1 MADLDITQPNKGLEL
16 KFRTIILTYL
26 LSFRKSILLLFLVYL
41 LNLKKDSEAFQKA
54 QSVTKQHKFNC
65 KSQSID
71 RKNAEKITDSQQNDN
86 DSPYEKQ
93 LNEYIRVIILL
104 IAMFGGKGRLKTL
117 LATLVKAELTAVETA
132 IKCDLL
138 QPVYCYVRN
147 QGYAI
152 TLSMKNSLLK
162 RGVNEFKADSLF
174 SDSVPMLSYTDELGE
189 VPPVPLP
196 TPLMPVNPDN
206 TTSVINGIGRSIQDS
221 VMASTDVIQQPPS
234 IPDTTVPVNTGT
246 AQQPYIAITEPE
258 AVTPTEIV
266 PPPPAEGI
274 PAGKTGTTPP
284 SGGKG
289 EGIPPVPPTGKEGQG
304 GKRPRGRWLSQNSE
318 KRLREISIQA
328 CIHAA
333 KMTYRV
339 IAPLVPLVVQWI
351 YEGRNKDYILN
362 QIENMADL
370 RGKADA
376 IVLQITLMTNQA
388 IQRQNMLDLG
398 FKSAKWIHVPGEFTS
413 RKTHKNFNGQTFD
426 LTEGLFDTDVQR
438 NVFPCELWYCRCVM
452 KGIIPKELL

>member
-54 QSVTKQHKFNC
+54 QSLTKQHRFNC
-65 KSQSID
+65 KSQLKGSY
-71 RKNAEKITDSQQNDN
+71 NAEKITDSQQNDN
-86 DSPYEKQ
+86 DSAYEKQ
-93 LNEYIRVIILL
+93 LNSYIQVIILL
-104 IAMFGGKGRLKTL
+104 IAMFGGKGKLKSL
-117 LATLVKAELTAVETA
+117 LATLVKTELTAVETA

-152 TLSMKNSLLK
+152 TLSMKNNLLK

-196 TPLMPVNPDN
+196 TPLMPVNPKQ
-206 TTSVINGIGRSIQDS
+206 TTETINSIGRNIQDS

-246 AQQPYIAITEPE
+246 AQQPYVAITEPE

-274 PAGKTGTTPP
+274 PAGKTGITPP
-284 SGGKG
+284 GGG
-289 EGIPPVPPTGKEGQG
+289 EGIPPTPPKSREGQG

-398 FKSAKWIHVPGEFTS
+398 FKSARWIHVPGEFTS

>member
-1 MADLDITQPNKGLEL
+1 MADLDITQPNRGLEL

-54 QSVTKQHKFNC
+54 QRLTKQHRFNC
-65 KSQSID
+65 KSQLKD
-71 RKNAEKITDSQQNDN
+71 RKNAEKITDSQQNDD
-86 DSPYEKQ
+86 DSAYEKQ
-93 LNEYIRVIILL
+93 LNSYIQVIILL
-104 IAMFGGKGRLKTL
+104 IAMFGGKGKLKSL

-138 QPVYCYVRN
+138 QPVYSYVRN
-147 QGYAI
+147 QGYAV
-152 TLSMKNSLLK
+152 TLSMKNNLIK

-189 VPPVPLP
+189 VPPAPLP
-196 TPLMPVNPDN
+196 TPLMPVNPKQTDE
-206 TTSVINGIGRSIQDS
+206 TINSIGRSIQDS

-274 PAGKTGTTPP
+274 PAGTTGITPP
-284 SGGKG
+284 GGG
-289 EGIPPVPPTGKEGQG
+289 EGIPPTPPKSKEGQG

-339 IAPLVPLVVQWI
+339 IAPLVPLVVNWI

-398 FKSAKWIHVPGEFTS
+398 FKSARWIHVPGEFTS

>member
-54 QSVTKQHKFNC
+54 QSVTKQHRFNV
-65 KSQSID
+65 KSQLKD
-71 RKNAEKITDSQQNDN
+71 RKNAEKITYPQQNDN
-86 DSPYEKQ
+86 DSAYEKQ
-93 LNEYIRVIILL
+93 LNSYIQVIILL
-104 IAMFGGKGRLKTL
+104 IAMFGGKGRLKSL

-138 QPVYCYVRN
+138 QPVYSYVRN

-152 TLSMKNSLLK
+152 TLSMKNNLLK
-162 RGVNEFKADSLF
+162 RGVNDFKADSLF

-196 TPLMPVNPDN
+196 TPLMPVNPKQTDE
-206 TTSVINGIGRSIQDS
+206 TINSIGRSIQDS

-274 PAGKTGTTPP
+274 PAGKTGITPP
-284 SGGKG
+284 GGG
-289 EGIPPVPPTGKEGQG
+289 EGIPPTPPKSKEGQG

-426 LTEGLFDTDVQR
+426 LTEGLFDTEVQR

>member
-54 QSVTKQHKFNC
+54 QSVTKQHRFNC
-65 KSQSID
+65 KSQSKD
-71 RKNAEKITDSQQNDN
+71 RKNAEKTTYSQQNDN

-93 LNEYIRVIILL
+93 LNSYIQVIILL
-104 IAMFGGKGRLKTL
+104 IAMFGGKGRLKSL

-138 QPVYCYVRN
+138 QPVYSYVRN

-152 TLSMKNSLLK
+152 TLSMKNNLLK

-189 VPPVPLP
+189 VPPAPLP
-196 TPLMPVNPDN
+196 TPLMPVNPKQ
-206 TTSVINGIGRSIQDS
+206 TTDTINGIGRSIQDS

-274 PAGKTGTTPP
+274 PAGKTGITPP
-284 SGGKG
+284 GGG
-289 EGIPPVPPTGKEGQG
+289 EGIPPTPPKSREGQG

-328 CIHAA
+328 CIAAA

>member
-1 MADLDITQPNKGLEL
+1 MADLDVTQPNKGLEI
-16 KFRTIILTYL
+16 KFRAIILTYL

-54 QSVTKQHKFNC
+54 QSLTKQHRFNC
-65 KSQSID
+65 KSQSQD
-71 RKNAEKITDSQQNDN
+71 RKNAEKITYPQQNDN
-86 DSPYEKQ
+86 DTAYEKQ
-93 LNEYIRVIILL
+93 LNDYIRVIILL
-104 IAMFGGKGRLKTL
+104 IAMFGGKGRLKSL

-152 TLSMKNSLLK
+152 TLSMKNNLLK
-162 RGVNEFKADSLF
+162 RGVNDFKADSLF

-196 TPLMPVNPDN
+196 TPLMPVNPKQTDE
-206 TTSVINGIGRSIQDS
+206 TINSIGRNIQDS

-274 PAGKTGTTPP
+274 PAGKTGITPP
-284 SGGKG
+284 GGG
-289 EGIPPVPPTGKEGQG
+289 EGIPPTPPKSREGQG

>member
-54 QSVTKQHKFNC
+54 QSLTKQHRFNV
-65 KSQSID
+65 KSQLKD
-71 RKNAEKITDSQQNDN
+71 RKNAEKITYPQQNDN

-93 LNEYIRVIILL
+93 LNSYIQVIILL
-104 IAMFGGKGRLKTL
+104 IAMFGGKGRLKSL

-152 TLSMKNSLLK
+152 TLSMKNNLLK

-189 VPPVPLP
+189 VPPAPLP
-196 TPLMPVNPDN
+196 TPLMPVNPKQ
-206 TTSVINGIGRSIQDS
+206 TTDTINSIGRNIQDS

-274 PAGKTGTTPP
+274 PAGKTGITPP
-284 SGGKG
+284 GGG
-289 EGIPPVPPTGKEGQG
+289 EGTPPTPPKSKEGQG

-339 IAPLVPLVVQWI
+339 IAPLVPLVVNWI

-398 FKSAKWIHVPGEFTS
+398 FKSARWIHVPGEFTS
-413 RKTHKNFNGQTFD
+413 RKTHKNFNGQTCD

>member
-1 MADLDITQPNKGLEL
+1 MADLDVTQPNKGLEL

-54 QSVTKQHKFNC
+54 QSLTKQHRFNC
-65 KSQSID
+65 KSQSKD

-86 DSPYEKQ
+86 DTAYKKQ
-93 LNEYIRVIILL
+93 LNDYIRVIILL
-104 IAMFGGKGRLKTL
+104 IAMFGGKGRLKSL

-152 TLSMKNSLLK
+152 TLSMKNNLIK
-162 RGVNEFKADSLF
+162 RGVNDFKADSLF

-196 TPLMPVNPDN
+196 TPLMLVNPKQTDE
-206 TTSVINGIGRSIQDS
+206 TINSIGRSIQDS

-274 PAGKTGTTPP
+274 PAGKTGMTPP
-284 SGGKG
+284 GGG
-289 EGIPPVPPTGKEGQG
+289 EGIPPTPPKSREGQG

-398 FKSAKWIHVPGEFTS
+398 FKSARWIHVPGEFTS

>member
-54 QSVTKQHKFNC
+54 QSVTKQHRFNV
-65 KSQSID
+65 KSQLKD
-71 RKNAEKITDSQQNDN
+71 RKNAEKTTYSQQNDN
-86 DSPYEKQ
+86 DTAYEKQ
-93 LNEYIRVIILL
+93 LNSYIQVIILL
-104 IAMFGGKGRLKTL
+104 IAMFGGKGRLKSL
-117 LATLVKAELTAVETA
+117 LTTLVKAELTAVETA

-138 QPVYCYVRN
+138 QPVYSYVRN

-152 TLSMKNSLLK
+152 TLSMKNNLLK

-196 TPLMPVNPDN
+196 TPLMPVNPKQTDE
-206 TTSVINGIGRSIQDS
+206 TINSIGRSIQDS

-266 PPPPAEGI
+266 PPSPAEGI
-274 PAGKTGTTPP
+274 PAGTTGITPP
-284 SGGKG
+284 GGG
-289 EGIPPVPPTGKEGQG
+289 EGIPPTPPKSKEGQG

-328 CIHAA
+328 CIAAA

>member
-1 MADLDITQPNKGLEL
+1 MG
-16 KFRTIILTYL
+16 
-26 LSFRKSILLLFLVYL
+26 
-41 LNLKKDSEAFQKA
+41 
-54 QSVTKQHKFNC
+54 
-65 KSQSID
+65 
-71 RKNAEKITDSQQNDN
+71 NDN
-86 DSPYEKQ
+86 RAVVKVSDSAYEKQ
-93 LNEYIRVIILL
+93 LNSYIQVIILL
-104 IAMFGGKGRLKTL
+104 IAMFGGKGKLKSL

-152 TLSMKNSLLK
+152 TLSMKNNLIK

-196 TPLMPVNPDN
+196 TPLMPVDSKQ
-206 TTSVINGIGRSIQDS
+206 TTETINSIGQSIQDS

-246 AQQPYIAITEPE
+246 AQQPYVAITEPE

-274 PAGKTGTTPP
+274 PAGKTGITPP
-284 SGGKG
+284 GGG
-289 EGIPPVPPTGKEGQG
+289 EGIPPTPPKSTEGQG

-339 IAPLVPLVVQWI
+339 IAPLVPLVVNWI

>member
-54 QSVTKQHKFNC
+54 QSVTKQHRFNV
-65 KSQSID
+65 KSQL
-71 RKNAEKITDSQQNDN
+71 KAGNNAEKITYSQQNGD

-93 LNEYIRVIILL
+93 LNDYIRVIILL
-104 IAMFGGKGRLKTL
+104 IAMFGGKGRLKSL

-132 IKCDLL
+132 IRCDLL

-152 TLSMKNSLLK
+152 TLSMKNNLLK

-196 TPLMPVNPDN
+196 TPLMPVNPKQ
-206 TTSVINGIGRSIQDS
+206 TTDTINSIGRSIQDS

-274 PAGKTGTTPP
+274 PAGKTGITPP
-284 SGGKG
+284 GGG
-289 EGIPPVPPTGKEGQG
+289 EGIPPTPPKSQGGQG

-339 IAPLVPLVVQWI
+339 IAPLVPLVVNWI

>member
-54 QSVTKQHKFNC
+54 QSVTKQHKFNV
-65 KSQSID
+65 KSQLKD
-71 RKNAEKITDSQQNDN
+71 RKNAEKTTYSQQNDN

-93 LNEYIRVIILL
+93 LNSYIQVIILL
-104 IAMFGGKGRLKTL
+104 IAMFGGKGRLKSL
-117 LATLVKAELTAVETA
+117 LATLIKAELTAVETA

-152 TLSMKNSLLK
+152 TLSMKNNLLK

-189 VPPVPLP
+189 VPPAPLP
-196 TPLMPVNPDN
+196 TPLMPVNPKQ
-206 TTSVINGIGRSIQDS
+206 TSDTINSIGRNIQDS

-274 PAGKTGTTPP
+274 PAGKTGITPP
-284 SGGKG
+284 GGG
-289 EGIPPVPPTGKEGQG
+289 EGIPPTPPKSREGQG

>member
-54 QSVTKQHKFNC
+54 QSVTKQHRFNV
-65 KSQSID
+65 KSQLKD

-86 DSPYEKQ
+86 DSAYEKQ

-104 IAMFGGKGRLKTL
+104 IAMFGGKGRLKSL

-132 IKCDLL
+132 IRCDLL

-152 TLSMKNSLLK
+152 TLSMKNNLLK

-196 TPLMPVNPDN
+196 TPLMPVNPKQ
-206 TTSVINGIGRSIQDS
+206 TAETINSIGQSIQDS

-274 PAGKTGTTPP
+274 PAGKT
-284 SGGKG
+284 
-289 EGIPPVPPTGKEGQG
+289 
-304 GKRPRGRWLSQNSE
+304 RWLSQNSE

-339 IAPLVPLVVQWI
+339 IAPLVPLVVNWI

>member
-1 MADLDITQPNKGLEL
+1 MADLDVTQPNKGLEL

-54 QSVTKQHKFNC
+54 QSVTKQHRFNV
-65 KSQSID
+65 KSQLKD
-71 RKNAEKITDSQQNDN
+71 RKNAEKITDSQQNDD
-86 DSPYEKQ
+86 DSAYEKQ
-93 LNEYIRVIILL
+93 LNSYIQVIILL
-104 IAMFGGKGRLKTL
+104 IAMFGGKGKLKSL
-117 LATLVKAELTAVETA
+117 LATLVKAELTAVETS

-138 QPVYCYVRN
+138 QPVYSYVRN
-147 QGYAI
+147 QGYAV
-152 TLSMKNSLLK
+152 TLSMKNNLIK

-196 TPLMPVNPDN
+196 TPLMPVNPKQ
-206 TTSVINGIGRSIQDS
+206 TTETINSIGRSIQDS

-274 PAGKTGTTPP
+274 PAGTTGTTPP
-284 SGGKG
+284 GGG
-289 EGIPPVPPTGKEGQG
+289 EGIPPTPPKSREGQG

-339 IAPLVPLVVQWI
+339 IAPLVPLVVNWI

>member
-1 MADLDITQPNKGLEL
+1 MADLDVTQPNKGLEI
-16 KFRTIILTYL
+16 KFRAIILTYL

-54 QSVTKQHKFNC
+54 QSLTKQHRFNC
-65 KSQSID
+65 KSQSQD
-71 RKNAEKITDSQQNDN
+71 RKNAEKITYPQQNDN
-86 DSPYEKQ
+86 DTAYEKQ
-93 LNEYIRVIILL
+93 LNDYIRVIILL
-104 IAMFGGKGRLKTL
+104 IAMFGGKGRLKSL

-152 TLSMKNSLLK
+152 TLSMKNNLLK
-162 RGVNEFKADSLF
+162 RGVNDFKADSLF

-196 TPLMPVNPDN
+196 TPLMPVNPKQTDE
-206 TTSVINGIGRSIQDS
+206 TINSIGRNIQDS

-234 IPDTTVPVNTGT
+234 IPDTTVPVNTGI

-274 PAGKTGTTPP
+274 PAGKTGITPP
-284 SGGKG
+284 GGG
-289 EGIPPVPPTGKEGQG
+289 EGIPPTPPKSREGQG

>member
-1 MADLDITQPNKGLEL
+1 MADLDVTQPNKGLEL

-54 QSVTKQHKFNC
+54 QSVTKQHRFNV
-65 KSQSID
+65 KSQLKD
-71 RKNAEKITDSQQNDN
+71 RKNAEKTTYSQQNDN

-93 LNEYIRVIILL
+93 LNSYIQVIILL
-104 IAMFGGKGRLKTL
+104 IAMFGGKGRLKSL
-117 LATLVKAELTAVETA
+117 LATLIKAELTAVETA

-138 QPVYCYVRN
+138 QPVYSYVRN

-152 TLSMKNSLLK
+152 TLSMKNNLLK

-196 TPLMPVNPDN
+196 TPLMPVNPKQTDE
-206 TTSVINGIGRSIQDS
+206 TINSIGRSIQDS

-274 PAGKTGTTPP
+274 PAGTTGTTPP
-284 SGGKG
+284 GGG
-289 EGIPPVPPTGKEGQG
+289 EGIPPTPPKSREGQG

-339 IAPLVPLVVQWI
+339 IAPLVPLVVNWI

>member
-1 MADLDITQPNKGLEL
+1 MADLDVTQPNKGLEL
-16 KFRTIILTYL
+16 KFRTMILTYL

-54 QSVTKQHKFNC
+54 QSVTKQHRFNV
-65 KSQSID
+65 KSQLKD
-71 RKNAEKITDSQQNDN
+71 RKNAEKTTYSQQNDN
-86 DSPYEKQ
+86 DTAYEKQ
-93 LNEYIRVIILL
+93 LNSYIQVIILL
-104 IAMFGGKGRLKTL
+104 IAMFGGKGRLKSL

-138 QPVYCYVRN
+138 QPVYSYVRN

-152 TLSMKNSLLK
+152 TLSMKNNLLK

-196 TPLMPVNPDN
+196 TPLMPVNPKQTDE
-206 TTSVINGIGRSIQDS
+206 TINSIGQSIQDS

-246 AQQPYIAITEPE
+246 AQQPYVAITEPE

-274 PAGKTGTTPP
+274 PAGKTGITPP
-284 SGGKG
+284 GGG
-289 EGIPPVPPTGKEGQG
+289 EGIPPTPPKSQGGQG

-339 IAPLVPLVVQWI
+339 IAPLVPLVVNWI

>member
-54 QSVTKQHKFNC
+54 QSVTKQHRFNV
-65 KSQSID
+65 KSQLKD
-71 RKNAEKITDSQQNDN
+71 RKNAEKITYPQQNDN
-86 DSPYEKQ
+86 DSAYEKQ
-93 LNEYIRVIILL
+93 LNSYIQVIILL
-104 IAMFGGKGRLKTL
+104 IAMFGGKGRLKSL

-138 QPVYCYVRN
+138 QPVYSYVRN

-152 TLSMKNSLLK
+152 TLSMKNNLLK

-196 TPLMPVNPDN
+196 TPLMPVNPKQTDE
-206 TTSVINGIGRSIQDS
+206 TINSIGRSIQDS

-266 PPPPAEGI
+266 PPSPAEGI

-284 SGGKG
+284 GGG
-289 EGIPPVPPTGKEGQG
+289 EGIPPTPPKSQGGQG

-339 IAPLVPLVVQWI
+339 IAPLVPLVVNWI

>member
-54 QSVTKQHKFNC
+54 QSVTKQHRFNV
-65 KSQSID
+65 KSQLKD
-71 RKNAEKITDSQQNDN
+71 RKNAEKITYPQQNDN
-86 DSPYEKQ
+86 DSAYEKQ
-93 LNEYIRVIILL
+93 LNSYIQVIILL
-104 IAMFGGKGRLKTL
+104 IAMFGGKGRLKSL

-138 QPVYCYVRN
+138 QPVYSYVRN

-152 TLSMKNSLLK
+152 TLSMKNNLLK

-174 SDSVPMLSYTDELGE
+174 SDSVPMLSHTDELGE
-189 VPPVPLP
+189 VPPAPLP
-196 TPLMPVNPDN
+196 TPLMPVNPKQTDE
-206 TTSVINGIGRSIQDS
+206 TINSIGRSIQDS

-274 PAGKTGTTPP
+274 PAGKTGITPP
-284 SGGKG
+284 GGG
-289 EGIPPVPPTGKEGQG
+289 EGIPPTPPKSREGRG

>member
-1 MADLDITQPNKGLEL
+1 MADLDVTQPNKGLEL

-54 QSVTKQHKFNC
+54 QSVTKQHRFNV
-65 KSQSID
+65 KSQLKD

-86 DSPYEKQ
+86 DSAYEKQ
-93 LNEYIRVIILL
+93 LNSYIQVIILL
-104 IAMFGGKGRLKTL
+104 IAMFGGKGKLKSL

-138 QPVYCYVRN
+138 QPVYSYVRN
-147 QGYAI
+147 QGYAV
-152 TLSMKNSLLK
+152 TLSMKNNLIK

-189 VPPVPLP
+189 VPPAPLP
-196 TPLMPVNPDN
+196 TPLMPVNPKQ
-206 TTSVINGIGRSIQDS
+206 TTETINSIGRSIQDS

-274 PAGKTGTTPP
+274 PAGTTGTTPP
-284 SGGKG
+284 GGG
-289 EGIPPVPPTGKEGQG
+289 EGIPPTPPKSREGQG

-339 IAPLVPLVVQWI
+339 IAPLVPLVVNWI

-398 FKSAKWIHVPGEFTS
+398 FKSARWIHVPGEFTS

>member
-65 KSQSID
+65 KSQSKD
-71 RKNAEKITDSQQNDN
+71 RKNAEKITDSQQNDD

-93 LNEYIRVIILL
+93 LNDYIRVIILL

-152 TLSMKNSLLK
+152 TLSMKNNLLK

-189 VPPVPLP
+189 VPPAPLP
-196 TPLMPVNPDN
+196 TPLMPVNPMQ
-206 TTSVINGIGRSIQDS
+206 TTDTINSIGRNIQDS
-221 VMASTDVIQQPPS
+221 VMASTDVIQQPQS
-234 IPDTTVPVNTGT
+234 MPDTTVPVNTGT

-284 SGGKG
+284 KGG
-289 EGIPPVPPTGKEGQG
+289 EGIPPTPPKSQGGQG

-339 IAPLVPLVVQWI
+339 IAPLVPLVVNWI

>member
-1 MADLDITQPNKGLEL
+1 MADLDVTQPNKGLEL
-16 KFRTIILTYL
+16 KFRAIILTYL

-41 LNLKKDSEAFQKA
+41 LNLKKDSEAFQKS
-54 QSVTKQHKFNC
+54 QSLTKQHRFNC
-65 KSQSID
+65 KSQSKD

-86 DSPYEKQ
+86 DSVYEKQ
-93 LNEYIRVIILL
+93 LNDYIRVIILL
-104 IAMFGGKGRLKTL
+104 IAMFGGKGRLKSL

-138 QPVYCYVRN
+138 QPVYYYVRN

-152 TLSMKNSLLK
+152 TLSMKNNLLK

-196 TPLMPVNPDN
+196 TPLMPVNPKQTDE
-206 TTSVINGIGRSIQDS
+206 TINSIGRSIQES

-234 IPDTTVPVNTGT
+234 IPDTTIPVNTGT
-246 AQQPYIAITEPE
+246 AQQPYVAITEPE

-274 PAGKTGTTPP
+274 PAGKTGITPP
-284 SGGKG
+284 GGGKG
-289 EGIPPVPPTGKEGQG
+289 IPPTPPKSREGQG

-398 FKSAKWIHVPGEFTS
+398 FKSARWIHVPGEFTS

>member
-1 MADLDITQPNKGLEL
+1 MADLDVTQPNKGLEL

-54 QSVTKQHKFNC
+54 QSLTKQHRFNV
-65 KSQSID
+65 KSQLKD
-71 RKNAEKITDSQQNDN
+71 RKNAEKITSSQQNDN

-93 LNEYIRVIILL
+93 LNDYIRVIILL
-104 IAMFGGKGRLKTL
+104 IAMFGGKGRLKSL

-152 TLSMKNSLLK
+152 TLSMKNNLLK

-196 TPLMPVNPDN
+196 TPLMPVNPKQ
-206 TTSVINGIGRSIQDS
+206 TTDTINSIGRNIQDS

-266 PPPPAEGI
+266 PPSPAEGI
-274 PAGKTGTTPP
+274 PAGKTGITPP
-284 SGGKG
+284 GGG
-289 EGIPPVPPTGKEGQG
+289 EGIPPTPPKSQGGQG

-328 CIHAA
+328 CIAAA

-398 FKSAKWIHVPGEFTS
+398 FKSARWIHVPGEFTS

>member
-1 MADLDITQPNKGLEL
+1 MADLDVTQPNKGLEL

-54 QSVTKQHKFNC
+54 QSVTKQHRFNV
-65 KSQSID
+65 KSQL
-71 RKNAEKITDSQQNDN
+71 KAGNNAEKITYSQQNGD
-86 DSPYEKQ
+86 DSAYEKQ
-93 LNEYIRVIILL
+93 LNSYIQVIILL

-138 QPVYCYVRN
+138 QPVYSYVRN

-152 TLSMKNSLLK
+152 TLSMKNNLLK

-196 TPLMPVNPDN
+196 TPLMPVDPKQ
-206 TTSVINGIGRSIQDS
+206 TTETINSIGRNIQDS

-246 AQQPYIAITEPE
+246 AQQPYTAITEPE

-274 PAGKTGTTPP
+274 PAGKTGITPP
-284 SGGKG
+284 GGG
-289 EGIPPVPPTGKEGQG
+289 EGIPPTPPKSKEGQG

-339 IAPLVPLVVQWI
+339 IAPLVPLVVNWI

>member
-1 MADLDITQPNKGLEL
+1 MADLDVTQPNKGLEL

-54 QSVTKQHKFNC
+54 QSVTKQHRFNV
-65 KSQSID
+65 KSQLKD
-71 RKNAEKITDSQQNDN
+71 RKNAEKTTYSQQNDN
-86 DSPYEKQ
+86 DSAYEKQ
-93 LNEYIRVIILL
+93 LNSYIQVIILL
-104 IAMFGGKGRLKTL
+104 IAMFGGKGRLKSL

-138 QPVYCYVRN
+138 QPVYSYVRN

-152 TLSMKNSLLK
+152 TLSMKNNLLK

-196 TPLMPVNPDN
+196 TPLMPVNPKQ
-206 TTSVINGIGRSIQDS
+206 TTDTINSIGRNIQDS

-266 PPPPAEGI
+266 PPPLAEGI
-274 PAGKTGTTPP
+274 PAGKTGITPP
-284 SGGKG
+284 GGG
-289 EGIPPVPPTGKEGQG
+289 EGIPPTPPKSQGGQG

-370 RGKADA
+370 KGKADA

-388 IQRQNMLDLG
+388 IQRQNMLDLD
-398 FKSAKWIHVPGEFTS
+398 FKSARWIHVPGEFTS

>member
-1 MADLDITQPNKGLEL
+1 MADLDVTQPNKGLEL

-54 QSVTKQHKFNC
+54 QSLTKQHKFNC
-65 KSQSID
+65 KSQSKD

-86 DSPYEKQ
+86 NSAYEKQ
-93 LNEYIRVIILL
+93 LNSYIQVIILL
-104 IAMFGGKGRLKTL
+104 IAMFGGKGRLKSL

-152 TLSMKNSLLK
+152 TLSMKNNLLK

-196 TPLMPVNPDN
+196 TPLMPVNPKQTDE
-206 TTSVINGIGRSIQDS
+206 TINSIGRSIQDS

-274 PAGKTGTTPP
+274 PAGTTGITPP
-284 SGGKG
+284 GGG
-289 EGIPPVPPTGKEGQG
+289 EGIPPTPPKSQGGQG

-339 IAPLVPLVVQWI
+339 IAPLVPLVVNWI

-398 FKSAKWIHVPGEFTS
+398 FKSARWIHVPGEFTS

-426 LTEGLFDTDVQR
+426 LSEGLFDTDVQR

>member
-1 MADLDITQPNKGLEL
+1 MADLDVTQPNKGLEL

-54 QSVTKQHKFNC
+54 QGLTKQHRFNV
-65 KSQSID
+65 KSQLKD

-132 IKCDLL
+132 IRCDLL

-152 TLSMKNSLLK
+152 TLSMKNNLLK
-162 RGVNEFKADSLF
+162 RGVNEFKAGSLF

-196 TPLMPVNPDN
+196 TPLMPVNPKQ
-206 TTSVINGIGRSIQDS
+206 TAETINSIGQSIQDS

-274 PAGKTGTTPP
+274 PAGKTGITPP
-284 SGGKG
+284 GWG
-289 EGIPPVPPTGKEGQG
+289 EGIPPTPPKSQGGQG

-339 IAPLVPLVVQWI
+339 IAPLVPLVVNWI

-426 LTEGLFDTDVQR
+426 LTEGLFDPDVQR

>member
-54 QSVTKQHKFNC
+54 QSLTKQHRFNV
-65 KSQSID
+65 KSQLKD
-71 RKNAEKITDSQQNDN
+71 RKNAEKTTYSQQNDN

-93 LNEYIRVIILL
+93 LNSYIQVIILL
-104 IAMFGGKGRLKTL
+104 IAMFGGKGRLKSL

-152 TLSMKNSLLK
+152 TLSMKNNLLK

-196 TPLMPVNPDN
+196 TPLMPVNPKQTDE
-206 TTSVINGIGRSIQDS
+206 TINSIGRSIQDS

-274 PAGKTGTTPP
+274 PAGTTGTTPP
-284 SGGKG
+284 GGG
-289 EGIPPVPPTGKEGQG
+289 EGIPPTPPKSQGGQG

-328 CIHAA
+328 CIAAA

-339 IAPLVPLVVQWI
+339 IAPLVPLVVNWI

>member
-1 MADLDITQPNKGLEL
+1 MADLDVTQPNKGLEI

-54 QSVTKQHKFNC
+54 QSLTKQHRFNV
-65 KSQSID
+65 KSQLKD
-71 RKNAEKITDSQQNDN
+71 RKNAEKTTYSQQNDN

-93 LNEYIRVIILL
+93 LNSYIQVIILL
-104 IAMFGGKGRLKTL
+104 IAMFGGKGRLKSL

-152 TLSMKNSLLK
+152 TLSMKNNLLK

-189 VPPVPLP
+189 VPPAPLP
-196 TPLMPVNPDN
+196 TPLMPVNPKQ
-206 TTSVINGIGRSIQDS
+206 TTDTINSIGRNIQDS

-274 PAGKTGTTPP
+274 PAGKTGITPP
-284 SGGKG
+284 GGG
-289 EGIPPVPPTGKEGQG
+289 EGTPPTPPKSKEGQG

-339 IAPLVPLVVQWI
+339 IAPLVPLVVNWI

-398 FKSAKWIHVPGEFTS
+398 FKSARWIHVPGEFTS

>member
-54 QSVTKQHKFNC
+54 QSVTKQHRFNV
-65 KSQSID
+65 KSQLKD
-71 RKNAEKITDSQQNDN
+71 RKNAEKITYPQQNDN
-86 DSPYEKQ
+86 DSAYEKQ
-93 LNEYIRVIILL
+93 LNSYIQVIILL
-104 IAMFGGKGRLKTL
+104 IAMFGGKGKLKSL

-152 TLSMKNSLLK
+152 TLSMKNNLLK

-196 TPLMPVNPDN
+196 TPLMPVNPKQ
-206 TTSVINGIGRSIQDS
+206 TTDTINSIGRNIQDS
-221 VMASTDVIQQPPS
+221 VMSSTDVIQQPQT

-266 PPPPAEGI
+266 PPSPAEGI
-274 PAGKTGTTPP
+274 PAGKTGITPP
-284 SGGKG
+284 GGG
-289 EGIPPVPPTGKEGQG
+289 EGIPPTPPKSKEGRG

-339 IAPLVPLVVQWI
+339 IAPLVPLVVNWI

>member
-1 MADLDITQPNKGLEL
+1 MADLDVTQPNKGLEL

-54 QSVTKQHKFNC
+54 QSVTKQHRFNV
-65 KSQSID
+65 KSQSKD

-86 DSPYEKQ
+86 DSAYEKQ

-104 IAMFGGKGRLKTL
+104 IAMFGGKGRLKSL

-138 QPVYCYVRN
+138 QPVYSYVRN

-152 TLSMKNSLLK
+152 TLSMRNNLLK
-162 RGVNEFKADSLF
+162 RGVNEFKVDSLF
-174 SDSVPMLSYTDELGE
+174 SDGVPMLSYTDELGE

-196 TPLMPVNPDN
+196 TPLMPVNPKQ
-206 TTSVINGIGRSIQDS
+206 TTETINSIGRSIQDS
-221 VMASTDVIQQPPS
+221 VMASTDVIQQPQS

-274 PAGKTGTTPP
+274 PAGKTGITPP
-284 SGGKG
+284 GGG
-289 EGIPPVPPTGKEGQG
+289 EGIPPTPPKSQGGQG

>member
-1 MADLDITQPNKGLEL
+1 
-16 KFRTIILTYL
+16 
-26 LSFRKSILLLFLVYL
+26 
-41 LNLKKDSEAFQKA
+41 
-54 QSVTKQHKFNC
+54 
-65 KSQSID
+65 
-71 RKNAEKITDSQQNDN
+71 
-86 DSPYEKQ
+86 
-93 LNEYIRVIILL
+93 
-104 IAMFGGKGRLKTL
+104 MFGGKGKLKSL

-138 QPVYCYVRN
+138 QPVYSYVRN

-152 TLSMKNSLLK
+152 TLSMKNNLIK

-196 TPLMPVNPDN
+196 TPLMPVNPKQ
-206 TTSVINGIGRSIQDS
+206 TAETINSIGRSIQDS

-258 AVTPTEIV
+258 TVTPTEIV

-274 PAGKTGTTPP
+274 PAGTTGTTPP
-284 SGGKG
+284 GGG
-289 EGIPPVPPTGKEGQG
+289 EGIPPTPPKSREGQG

-339 IAPLVPLVVQWI
+339 IAPLVPLVVNWI

-398 FKSAKWIHVPGEFTS
+398 FKSARWIHVPGEFTS

>member
-54 QSVTKQHKFNC
+54 QSVTKQHRFNV
-65 KSQSID
+65 KSQSKD

-86 DSPYEKQ
+86 DSAYEKQ
-93 LNEYIRVIILL
+93 LNSYIQVIILL
-104 IAMFGGKGRLKTL
+104 IAMFGGKGRLKSL

-138 QPVYCYVRN
+138 QPVYSYVRN

-152 TLSMKNSLLK
+152 TLSMKDNLLK

-174 SDSVPMLSYTDELGE
+174 SDSVPLLSYTDELGE

-196 TPLMPVNPDN
+196 TPLMPVNPKQTDE
-206 TTSVINGIGRSIQDS
+206 TINSIGRNIQDS

-234 IPDTTVPVNTGT
+234 IPDTTVPINTGT

-274 PAGKTGTTPP
+274 PAGKTGITPP
-284 SGGKG
+284 GGG
-289 EGIPPVPPTGKEGQG
+289 EGIPPTPPKSQGGQG

-328 CIHAA
+328 CIAAA

-339 IAPLVPLVVQWI
+339 IAPLVPLVVNWI

>member
-1 MADLDITQPNKGLEL
+1 MADLDVTQPNKGLEL

-54 QSVTKQHKFNC
+54 QRVTKQHRFNV
-65 KSQSID
+65 KSQLKD
-71 RKNAEKITDSQQNDN
+71 RKNAEKTTYSQQNDN
-86 DSPYEKQ
+86 DSAYEKQ
-93 LNEYIRVIILL
+93 LNSYIQVIILL
-104 IAMFGGKGRLKTL
+104 IAMFGGKGRLKSL

-138 QPVYCYVRN
+138 QPVYYYVRN

-152 TLSMKNSLLK
+152 TLSMKNNLLK

-196 TPLMPVNPDN
+196 TPLMPVNPKQ
-206 TTSVINGIGRSIQDS
+206 TTDTINSIGRNIQDS
-221 VMASTDVIQQPPS
+221 VMASTDVIQQPPF

-274 PAGKTGTTPP
+274 PAGTTGTTPP
-284 SGGKG
+284 GGG
-289 EGIPPVPPTGKEGQG
+289 EGIPPTPPKSKEGQG

-398 FKSAKWIHVPGEFTS
+398 FKSARWIHVPGEFTS

>member
-1 MADLDITQPNKGLEL
+1 MADLDVTQPNKGLEL

-54 QSVTKQHKFNC
+54 QSVTKQHRFNV
-65 KSQSID
+65 KSQLKD
-71 RKNAEKITDSQQNDN
+71 RKNAEKITDSQQNDD
-86 DSPYEKQ
+86 DSAYEKQ
-93 LNEYIRVIILL
+93 LNSYIQVIILL
-104 IAMFGGKGRLKTL
+104 IAMFGGKGKLKSL

-138 QPVYCYVRN
+138 QPVYSYVRN
-147 QGYAI
+147 QGYAV
-152 TLSMKNSLLK
+152 TLSMKNNLIK

-196 TPLMPVNPDN
+196 TPLMPVNPKQ
-206 TTSVINGIGRSIQDS
+206 TTETINSIGRSIQDS

-284 SGGKG
+284 GGG
-289 EGIPPVPPTGKEGQG
+289 EGIPPTPPKSREGQG

-339 IAPLVPLVVQWI
+339 IAPLVPLVVNWI

-398 FKSAKWIHVPGEFTS
+398 FKSARWIHVPGEFTS

>member
-1 MADLDITQPNKGLEL
+1 M
-16 KFRTIILTYL
+16 
-26 LSFRKSILLLFLVYL
+26 LFLVYL

-54 QSVTKQHKFNC
+54 QRLTKQHRFNV
-65 KSQSID
+65 KSQLKD
-71 RKNAEKITDSQQNDN
+71 RKNAEKITYSQQNDD
-86 DSPYEKQ
+86 DSAYEKQ
-93 LNEYIRVIILL
+93 LNSYIQVIILL
-104 IAMFGGKGRLKTL
+104 IAMFGGKGRLKSL
-117 LATLVKAELTAVETA
+117 LATLVKAELTVVETA

-138 QPVYCYVRN
+138 QPVYSYVRN

-152 TLSMKNSLLK
+152 TLSMKNNLIK

-196 TPLMPVNPDN
+196 TPLMPVDSKQ
-206 TTSVINGIGRSIQDS
+206 TTETINSIGRNIQDS

-274 PAGKTGTTPP
+274 PAGKTGITPP
-284 SGGKG
+284 GGG
-289 EGIPPVPPTGKEGQG
+289 EGIPPTPPKSKEGQG

-339 IAPLVPLVVQWI
+339 IAPLVPLVVNWI

-413 RKTHKNFNGQTFD
+413 RKTHKNFNGQMFD

>member
-54 QSVTKQHKFNC
+54 QSVTKQHRFNV
-65 KSQSID
+65 KSQLKD
-71 RKNAEKITDSQQNDN
+71 RKNAEKTTYSQQNDN

-93 LNEYIRVIILL
+93 LNSYIQVIILL
-104 IAMFGGKGRLKTL
+104 IAMFGGKGRLKSL
-117 LATLVKAELTAVETA
+117 LATLIKAELTAVETA

-152 TLSMKNSLLK
+152 TLSMKNNLLK

-196 TPLMPVNPDN
+196 TPLMPVNPKQ
-206 TTSVINGIGRSIQDS
+206 TTDTINGIGRNIQDS

-274 PAGKTGTTPP
+274 PAGKTDTTPP
-284 SGGKG
+284 GGG
-289 EGIPPVPPTGKEGQG
+289 EGIPPTPPKSQGGQG

-339 IAPLVPLVVQWI
+339 IAPLVPLVVNWI

-452 KGIIPKELL
+452 KGIIPKELI

>member
-1 MADLDITQPNKGLEL
+1 MADLDVTQPNKGLEL

-54 QSVTKQHKFNC
+54 QSLTKQHRFNV
-65 KSQSID
+65 KSQLKD
-71 RKNAEKITDSQQNDN
+71 RKNAEKTTYSQQNDN
-86 DSPYEKQ
+86 DTAYEKQ
-93 LNEYIRVIILL
+93 LNSYIQVIILL
-104 IAMFGGKGRLKTL
+104 IAMFGGKGKLKSL

-152 TLSMKNSLLK
+152 TLSMKSNLLK

-196 TPLMPVNPDN
+196 TPLMPVNPKQ
-206 TTSVINGIGRSIQDS
+206 TTDTINGIGRNIQDS

-274 PAGKTGTTPP
+274 PAGKTDTTPP
-284 SGGKG
+284 GGG
-289 EGIPPVPPTGKEGQG
+289 EGIPPTPPKSQGGQG

-452 KGIIPKELL
+452 KGIIPKEL

>member
-1 MADLDITQPNKGLEL
+1 MADLDVTQPNKGLEL
-16 KFRTIILTYL
+16 KFRAIILTYL

-54 QSVTKQHKFNC
+54 QRLTKKHRFNV
-65 KSQSID
+65 KSQLKD
-71 RKNAEKITDSQQNDN
+71 RKNAEKITDSQQNDD
-86 DSPYEKQ
+86 DSAYEKQ
-93 LNEYIRVIILL
+93 LNSYIQVIILL
-104 IAMFGGKGRLKTL
+104 IAMFGGKGKLKSL

-138 QPVYCYVRN
+138 QPVYSYVRN
-147 QGYAI
+147 QGYAV
-152 TLSMKNSLLK
+152 TLSMKNNLIK

-196 TPLMPVNPDN
+196 TPLMPVDSKQ
-206 TTSVINGIGRSIQDS
+206 TTETINSIGRSIQDS

-246 AQQPYIAITEPE
+246 AQQLYIAITEPE

-274 PAGKTGTTPP
+274 PAGKTGITPP
-284 SGGKG
+284 GGG
-289 EGIPPVPPTGKEGQG
+289 EGIPPTPPKSREGQG

-339 IAPLVPLVVQWI
+339 IAPLVPLVVNWI

-398 FKSAKWIHVPGEFTS
+398 FKSARWIHVPGEFTS